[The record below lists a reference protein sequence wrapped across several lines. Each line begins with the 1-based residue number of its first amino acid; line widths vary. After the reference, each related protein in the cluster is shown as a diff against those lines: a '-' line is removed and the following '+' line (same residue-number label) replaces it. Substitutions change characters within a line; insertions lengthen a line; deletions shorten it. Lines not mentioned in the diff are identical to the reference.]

1 MALSGNFSTN
11 AYDGR
16 YYSFEW
22 TATQNI
28 AGNYSDISWTLKCM
42 GGNQN
47 WYAERDLVLTIDGG
61 TVYSKTDSVE
71 RYAGTITSGTAK
83 LSHDA
88 NGSRSF
94 SVAIKAAVQEAYV
107 NVTGSNT
114 FTLDQIPRKAIIT
127 DAPNFTALSSP
138 TITYS
143 NPMGDAATT
152 LQACISLTGENDDI
166 PYRDIPK
173 TGTSYT
179 FELTAD
185 EITTLKTAVTKGTT
199 ITVRFNVRTALGDSF
214 NISYLQKTFSL
225 TEEDYPTLS
234 PVIYDT
240 NETSTDVTKDNT
252 IIVKGISYAHYKANA
267 QASEG
272 ATIKNITVDC
282 DDDTGYGEEGTLDY
296 PKSDTFIFTV
306 IDSRD
311 NSTTQ
316 TVKVPFVDYFE
327 QICKDINY
335 DLSANGVLSIHAT
348 GEFYSGNIGAGKLS
362 PVIWVYIKDGN
373 SVEHYTLYSSNP
385 EHAKYFTINGNSL
398 TFDYEIS
405 GLDYNKPYILDCVFS
420 FQPGF
425 GSYGWGRQYVY
436 TKPLFDWGQ
445 YSFNFNVPI
454 SMPNMNGIYSVDK
467 DGNEVEALMPCDANN
482 NLRLGSGGFDSY
494 TGSTDIYGNNI
505 TMYSRNPVVVYNSL
519 QLNGV
524 LKLHGATI
532 LRGNDDTTNTVL
544 SANNGNI
551 YIRPKG
557 TDSTSGQVILNND
570 GNLEISGNL
579 SLSEDT
585 VLKVNNYY
593 HNTTLC
599 ANGGAV
605 YIRPNGVDDTSG
617 QVYIQSDGNVNI
629 DGAAAKGTIGQQKT
643 LHNDSGR
650 FMLATQSIELTG
662 DARITK
668 QINGYIIVWLYY
680 LNGKPFAGNINYT
693 FIPKA
698 VTGFYDGL
706 ITVPLVQDNSGIVAS
721 KTLQIMDDGATTTI
735 YGNGYNDDS
744 PNNKWVLK
752 HIIGC

>member
-22 TATQNI
+22 TATQNT
-28 AGNYSDISWTLKCM
+28 AGNYSDISWTLKCA
-42 GGNQN
+42 GGNQD
-47 WYAERDLVLTIDGG
+47 WYAETDLVLTIDGG
-61 TVYSKTDSVE
+61 TVYSKIDRVE
-71 RYAGTITSGTAK
+71 RYAGTIASGTAK

-94 SVAIKAAVQEAYV
+94 SVAIKATVQETYV
-107 NVTGSNT
+107 NVTGSST

-199 ITVRFNVRTALGDSF
+199 ITVRFYVRTVVGDSF
-214 NISYLQKTFSL
+214 NSSYLQKTFSL

-240 NETSTDVTKDNT
+240 NETSTGVTKDNT
-252 IIVKGISYAHYKANA
+252 IIVKDISYAHYKANA

-272 ATIKNITVDC
+272 ATIENITVDC

-306 IDSRD
+306 IDSRG

-327 QICKDINY
+327 HICKDINY

-385 EHAKYFTINGNSL
+385 EQAKYFTINGNSL

-405 GLDYNKPYILDCVFS
+405 GLNYNKPYILDCVFS
-420 FQPGF
+420 LEPSGF
-425 GSYGWGRQYVY
+425 GSYAWGRQYVY

-467 DGNEVEALMPCDANN
+467 DGNEVEVLMPCDSVN
-482 NLRLGSGGFDSY
+482 NLRLGNGGYEHSA
-494 TGSTDIYGNNI
+494 GATDIYGNYITLYPKHRVDINDGINLSGDIQMNGSTVLTGNI
-505 TMYSRNPVVVYNSL
+505 DNSS
-519 QLNGV
+519 
-524 LKLHGATI
+524 TI
-532 LRGNDDTTNTVL
+532 LAAKG
-544 SANNGNI
+544 AN
-551 YIRPKG
+551 
-557 TDSTSGQVILNND
+557 
-570 GNLEISGNL
+570 
-579 SLSEDT
+579 
-585 VLKVNNYY
+585 
-593 HNTTLC
+593 
-599 ANGGAV
+599 V
-605 YIRPNGVDDTSG
+605 YIRPYGTTNTSG
-617 QVYIQSDGNVNI
+617 QAIFYGNGELELSGNLYVN
-629 DGAAAKGTIGQQKT
+629 GSLAKGYIGHQKT
-643 LHNDSGR
+643 LYTDSGR
-650 FMLATQSIELTG
+650 YMNGSQTITLNGDNTISKQLTG
-662 DARITK
+662 
-668 QINGYIIVWLYY
+668 YILVWTLY
-680 LNGKPFAGNINYT
+680 LNGNVYSANVNYMY
-693 FIPKA
+693 IPKIA
-698 VTGFYDGL
+698 VFLYKGQVTAPL
-706 ITVPLVQDNSGIVAS
+706 IAEDASSIGAKTIYVTESNGTTTLKGREENGKAPNSG
-721 KTLQIMDDGATTTI
+721 
-735 YGNGYNDDS
+735 
-744 PNNKWVLK
+744 WVLK
-752 HIIGC
+752 QVIGY